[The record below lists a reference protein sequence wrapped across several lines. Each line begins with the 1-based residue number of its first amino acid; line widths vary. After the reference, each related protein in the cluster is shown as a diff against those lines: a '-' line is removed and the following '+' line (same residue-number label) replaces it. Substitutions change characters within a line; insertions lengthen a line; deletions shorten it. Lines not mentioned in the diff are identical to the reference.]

1 MSDLE
6 NRDYVFLIISLKK
19 RANYDLFT
27 RSGTHVCCKEGS
39 SSFLHSIATLRVKSA
54 FSSSATDTDM
64 ILGTG
69 FISVAVKDG
78 CTSVEGLLGLF

>member
-1 MSDLE
+1 MNRLFYNLQTFTNAIPTLQTTEKGKPICLFSQKSNKRRFAETNKSTTFVGDLE

-39 SSFLHSIATLRVKSA
+39 
-54 FSSSATDTDM
+54 
-64 ILGTG
+64 
-69 FISVAVKDG
+69 
-78 CTSVEGLLGLF
+78 

>member
-1 MSDLE
+1 MGDLE

-39 SSFLHSIATLRVKSA
+39 
-54 FSSSATDTDM
+54 
-64 ILGTG
+64 
-69 FISVAVKDG
+69 
-78 CTSVEGLLGLF
+78 

>member
-1 MSDLE
+1 MWRFAETNKSTTFVGDLE

-39 SSFLHSIATLRVKSA
+39 
-54 FSSSATDTDM
+54 
-64 ILGTG
+64 
-69 FISVAVKDG
+69 
-78 CTSVEGLLGLF
+78 